1 MKRPLLGWRR
11 FREQWQQR
19 WLTRRIPPARQM
31 ALGPRS
37 LFILPTRMGLLYLLV
52 MIAIYLLG
60 TNYQNNLVLLVSYCL
75 GSLFM
80 AAMWLTH
87 RNLLGLE
94 LLGGSTVL
102 GEAGSQVPIQ
112 VTVRSVRPCQAL
124 HFALNEG
131 SLWLA
136 QANST
141 PRSLTL
147 PVRGM
152 QRGRLPLDRLRVESR
167 YPLGLFRCW
176 SLLDLQL
183 EAWLSPKPLYGPLRG
198 RSPSGQKGT
207 QGQAGPAP
215 LGDFDMLRAHQS
227 GEPLGRIAWKQFA
240 QGRGLLVKQFQEPE
254 QDDTHLSLQGVTG
267 TDLEQRLSALAWWC
281 ADYGKRGIPFT
292 LTLTGQTL
300 GPESGPAFLRHCQLA
315 LAHFDDRAGSVD
327 EGSPNAAR

>member
-1 MKRPLLGWRR
+1 MGWRQW
-11 FREQWQQR
+11 RERWQRR
-19 WLTRRIPPARQM
+19 WLARRIPPARQM
-31 ALGPRS
+31 TLGPRS

-94 LLGGSTVL
+94 LLGGSNVL
-102 GEAGSQVPIQ
+102 GEAGSQVTIQ

-152 QRGRLPLDRLRVESR
+152 QRGRLPLGRLRVESR

-183 EAWLSPKPLYGPLRG
+183 EAWLSPKPLHGLLRSEALSAQHG
-198 RSPSGQKGT
+198 A
-207 QGQAGPAP
+207 QGQPGQAP
-215 LGDFDMLRAHQS
+215 LGDFDMLRAYQS
-227 GEPLGRIAWKQFA
+227 GEPFGRIAWKQLA
-240 QGRGLLVKQFQEPE
+240 QGRGLLVKQFHEPR
-254 QDDTHLSLQGVTG
+254 QDDTHLSLARVTG
-267 TDLEQRLSALAWWC
+267 TDLEQRLAVLAWWC
-281 ADYGKRGIPFT
+281 GDYGRRGIPFT
-292 LTLTGQTL
+292 LTLAGQTL
-300 GPESGPAFLRHCQLA
+300 GPDCGPAFLQRCQLA
-315 LAHFDDRAGSVD
+315 LASVD
-327 EGSPNAAR
+327 NPQAQADEASPYAAR

>member
-1 MKRPLLGWRR
+1 MKRPLPGWRR
-11 FREQWQQR
+11 LREQWQQR

-31 ALGPRS
+31 TLGPRS

-124 HFALNEG
+124 YFALNEG
-131 SLWLA
+131 SLWLV

-152 QRGRLPLDRLRVESR
+152 QRGRLPLGRLRVESR

-207 QGQAGPAP
+207 
-215 LGDFDMLRAHQS
+215 
-227 GEPLGRIAWKQFA
+227 
-240 QGRGLLVKQFQEPE
+240 
-254 QDDTHLSLQGVTG
+254 
-267 TDLEQRLSALAWWC
+267 
-281 ADYGKRGIPFT
+281 
-292 LTLTGQTL
+292 
-300 GPESGPAFLRHCQLA
+300 
-315 LAHFDDRAGSVD
+315 
-327 EGSPNAAR
+327 